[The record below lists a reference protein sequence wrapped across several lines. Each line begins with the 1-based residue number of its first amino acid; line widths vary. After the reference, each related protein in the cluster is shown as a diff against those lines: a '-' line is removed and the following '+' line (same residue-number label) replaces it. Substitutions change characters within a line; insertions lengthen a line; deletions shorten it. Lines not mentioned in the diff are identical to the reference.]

1 MNGAL
6 LPAGRSPPSLA
17 WGHLAR
23 SAISLGNLET
33 EGAWARD
40 EGEGGSGEEEGRK
53 GTPGQAVRA
62 QIALPSPG
70 PSAPRDLET
79 GGPLWAAGVG
89 LTEAL
94 VPAAQQI
101 PAGAEAA
108 LESGEDR
115 GQRTGGVSQV
125 SAHPASRRGCPWSGL
140 QVELCP
146 RCAGRQGG

>member
-6 LPAGRSPPSLA
+6 LPAGRSPASLA
-17 WGHLAR
+17 WDHLAR

-33 EGAWARD
+33 EGAWAKD
-40 EGEGGSGEEEGRK
+40 EGEGGSGEEEGRRK

-62 QIALPSPG
+62 QSALPSPG

-115 GQRTGGVSQV
+115 GQVG
-125 SAHPASRRGCPWSGL
+125 
-140 QVELCP
+140 
-146 RCAGRQGG
+146 